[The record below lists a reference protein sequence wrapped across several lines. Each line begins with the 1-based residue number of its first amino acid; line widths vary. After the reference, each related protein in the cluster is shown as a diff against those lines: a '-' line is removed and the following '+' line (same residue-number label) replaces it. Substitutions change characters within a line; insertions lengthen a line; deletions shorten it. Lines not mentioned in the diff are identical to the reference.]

1 MYSCNLVISY
11 FLELGILSYTRVRF
25 LWSLACRYSV
35 KLYNTSAD
43 VFFRDFVVHA
53 DTIYQ
58 TWSDSYNP
66 YNLTLS
72 YTSADVLS
80 GAWDFVVHAD
90 TISQG

>member
-1 MYSCNLVISY
+1 M
-11 FLELGILSYTRVRF
+11 
-25 LWSLACRYSV
+25 

-43 VFFRDFVVHA
+43 VFFRDFVVYA

-66 YNLTLS
+66 FNLTLS

-80 GAWDFVVHAD
+80 GTWDFVVHAD

>member
-1 MYSCNLVISY
+1 MISH
-11 FLELGILSYTRVRF
+11 
-25 LWSLACRYSV
+25 
-35 KLYNTSAD
+35 TSAD
-43 VFFRDFVVHA
+43 VYSSAWDFVVYA